1 MTPRICRTVLHP
13 IAAEAWTR
21 IVPETRI
28 AERSFQMPVPVRQ
41 TVALPVRIRSDV
53 LTTIRIRTEGLHPPA
68 IPDASVIRQLHSKT
82 RLLPLGNL
90 TKSVPIAIPE
100 AVGTDG
106 ISRAAVRPIP
116 IRQPQPFFFKA
127 PTSYPMKT
135 NGVYPASCNALAMPP
150 YLRGSRRPH
159 SRPRNHWTT
168 DDTSVLFNPERRLN
182 EFLTDLPATDQS
194 VCYSGPATYAGEAAP
209 PHLPDTEVHR

>member
-82 RLLPLGNL
+82 RLLPLGIL
-90 TKSVPIAIPE
+90 TKSVSIVPIDNIRD
-100 AVGTDG
+100 AVLPVQNKFHYT
-106 ISRAAVRPIP
+106 
-116 IRQPQPFFFKA
+116 QPFIYGCKKRLEFF
-127 PTSYPMKT
+127 
-135 NGVYPASCNALAMPP
+135 C
-150 YLRGSRRPH
+150 
-159 SRPRNHWTT
+159 
-168 DDTSVLFNPERRLN
+168 
-182 EFLTDLPATDQS
+182 
-194 VCYSGPATYAGEAAP
+194 
-209 PHLPDTEVHR
+209 